1 MYLKNDK
8 AGRAVANS
16 GAPPWSISKRLAWFY
31 TLASSLLLIF
41 ASVFLYWVLGTTL
54 EKEDERILANQIH
67 ELQAIFQTQ
76 PDYAKALDREV
87 THGNA
92 GMASLQYYIYSRI
105 LDEAGRTLAESPGM
119 GGEIPSLVFPATSSA
134 PYTSLKWRSTNGKT
148 YLLAAAPV
156 GAAGT
161 DRPPS
166 QIQVALD
173 ASLEDALISRYERY
187 LMVVLLI
194 GIPISALIGIVA
206 ARRGMQ
212 PLTDITKAAERI
224 TASQLH
230 ERINAAQ
237 WPQELVVLASAFD
250 GMLDRL
256 EDAFNRLS
264 QFSADLAHELRTPIN
279 NLRGE
284 AEVAMSRPRAAS
296 EYRDI
301 LASSLE
307 EYERLSR
314 MTDSLLFLAKAD
326 STQAIPNL
334 SPVDAGKEVAKIIS
348 FYEALAAD
356 QGVQVL
362 CEGNETVQADPTLFH
377 RAVSNLLSNALHY
390 TPRGG
395 KIVFSIRHVP
405 NGTIQVVCSDTGIGI
420 APEHL
425 SRIFDR
431 FYRID
436 SSRHGP
442 AEGTGLGLS
451 IVKSIMHLHGG
462 DFTVTSVVGEG
473 SSFSLIFFDNT

>member
-1 MYLKNDK
+1 MRPVRASLIP
-8 AGRAVANS
+8 GRS
-16 GAPPWSISKRLAWFY
+16 SSIAKRLAWFY

-41 ASVFLYWVLGTTL
+41 ASVFLYWVLGVTL
-54 EKEDERILANQIH
+54 EKEDERMLANQIH
-67 ELQAIFQTQ
+67 ELKTILQTQ
-76 PDYAKALDREV
+76 HGCAKALEREV

-92 GMASLQYYIYSRI
+92 GMTSFQYHIYSRI
-105 LDEAGRTLAESPGM
+105 LDDVGRTLVESPGM
-119 GGEIPSLVFPATSSA
+119 EGEIPPLAFPATNST
-134 PYTSLKWRSTNGKT
+134 PYTSLKWRSASGKT
-148 YLLAAAPV
+148 YLLAASPADA
-156 GAAGT
+156 GGT
-161 DRPPS
+161 DRTLR

-173 ASLEDALISRYERY
+173 GSLEDALISRYERY

-194 GIPISALIGIVA
+194 GIVASAVIGIVA

-212 PLTDITKAAERI
+212 PLTDITKAIERI

-230 ERINAAQ
+230 ERINAVQ

-284 AEVAMSRPRAAS
+284 AEVAMSRPRGAS

-326 STQAIPNL
+326 STQTSPNFL
-334 SPVDAGKEVAKIIS
+334 PVDAGKEVAKIIN

-356 QGVQVL
+356 QGVHVL

-377 RAVSNLLSNALHY
+377 RAISNLLSNALHY

-395 KIVFSIRHVP
+395 KIVFSIQHET

-425 SRIFDR
+425 PRIFDR

-436 SSRHGP
+436 SSRHGH

-451 IVKSIMHLHGG
+451 IVKSIMHLHRG
-462 DFTVTSVVGEG
+462 DLTVTSVVGEG
-473 SSFSLIFFDNT
+473 TSFRLIFSAAT